1 MADEDNSN
9 VIARGGQELE
19 VQLETGHREVVKVK
33 LLPLGKMPDFF
44 RGLDDDI
51 FMIQLVTG
59 KTKTFA
65 ESLIFES
72 GMEVVEKAHE
82 VNFPNAL
89 RWSER
94 RAARLAPLIPM
105 AEKGMKIQRQ
115 LMT

>member
-1 MADEDNSN
+1 MAEENQGN
-9 VIARGGQELE
+9 VIARGGQEIE
-19 VQLETGHREVVKVK
+19 VQLETGHKEVVKVR

-44 RGLDDDI
+44 KGLDDDI
-51 FMIQLVTG
+51 LMIQLVTG
-59 KTKTFA
+59 KTKRFA
-65 ESLIFES
+65 ESLTFDS

-94 RAARLAPLIPM
+94 RAKRLAPLIPM

>member
-1 MADEDNSN
+1 MADENQGN
-9 VIARGGQELE
+9 VIAKGGQELE
-19 VQLETGHREVVKVK
+19 VQLETGHCETVKVR

-51 FMIQLVTG
+51 FLIQLVTG

-65 ESLIFES
+65 ESLNFES
-72 GMEVVEKAHE
+72 GMEIVEKAHE

-94 RAARLAPLIPM
+94 RAKRLAPLIPM

>member
-1 MADEDNSN
+1 MADENEGS
-9 VIARGGQELE
+9 VIARGGQEIE
-19 VQLETGHREVVKVK
+19 VQLETGHRESVKVR

-44 RGLDDDI
+44 KGLDNDI

-59 KTKTFA
+59 KSKTFA
-65 ESLIFES
+65 ESLTFDS

-94 RAARLAPLIPM
+94 RAERLGPLIPM

>member
-1 MADEDNSN
+1 MADENQAE

-19 VQLETGHREVVKVK
+19 VQLETGHRETVKVK

-44 RGLDDDI
+44 KGLDDDI

-65 ESLIFES
+65 ESLTFES

-94 RAARLAPLIPM
+94 RAQRLAPLIPM
-105 AEKGMKIQRQ
+105 AEQGMKIQRQ